1 MVERTLWLLR
11 HAKTVT
17 DPPPGGDDFD
27 RVLAPRG
34 RRDATALA
42 TELAGD
48 RVRLGLATVPLPTLA
63 LVSPAARTTATAE
76 LALAELATPPQV
88 EFVPDLY
95 GADPEEVL
103 DIVRALPARVRTIM
117 VIGHNP
123 TMHALSQGLI
133 SADDRDGR
141 SLAARRGFPTCAL
154 GVYRFETKGWR
165 PVGAKTARVLALVIP
180 PFGPKA
186 KD

>member
-1 MVERTLWLLR
+1 MAERTLWLLR

-17 DPPPGGDDFD
+17 EPPPGGDDFD

-42 TELAGD
+42 PVLAGD
-48 RVRLGLATVPLPTLA
+48 RAKLGLAEVPLPELV
-63 LVSPAARTTATAE
+63 LVSPAARTRATAE
-76 LALAELATPPQV
+76 LALAELERPPTI
-88 EFVPDLY
+88 ELVPDLY

-103 DIVRALPARVRTIM
+103 DIVRALPVRIRSVM

-133 SADDRDGR
+133 SAEDADGR

-154 GVYRFETKGWR
+154 GVYRFDTKGWR
-165 PVGAKTARVLALVIP
+165 TVGAKTATVLALVIP
-180 PFGPKA
+180 PYAKA